1 MDAYRVGNIYEG
13 KDSKMLYRIEE
24 IFYISSTMLHKRYR
38 VYRQEDR
45 SKSDHFTVEMVDKFF
60 IKYPYD
66 EQI

>member
-1 MDAYRVGNIYEG
+1 
-13 KDSKMLYRIEE
+13 
-24 IFYISSTMLHKRYR
+24 MLHKRYS